1 MIKENHKYEDGLSAK
16 DIGRKEEHRMKKV
29 VIIGGGIAGM
39 TAGIY
44 LQKAGFSTE
53 IFEKNAVPG
62 GQCMG
67 WKREG
72 YMIDNCIHWLTG
84 SRPGSGL
91 HELWKE
97 VGALG
102 EGVEVYEKEKFFSA
116 ELNGQVLTFWRDKER
131 TRQELLMLSPED
143 TEEINKLMDMVALA
157 ESMQVPV
164 EKPFDKMNPIEFMKL
179 GICMKDMGKVMK
191 LYSGMDIGELA
202 ARFKHP
208 LIQRAIV
215 DYMPPGYQ
223 AYAFIV
229 SYATVTGE
237 NGDIPKGGSL
247 AMALRMAKRY
257 QELGGVFHLNALVEK
272 VLINGKKAEG
282 VLLKADMCEAVP
294 QRVKADYVI
303 CSTDINHMFTCLLD
317 NTYMPK
323 ALREQFEKREAYPV
337 SSGFHV
343 AFAVE
348 DMAEEIKETNIF
360 SCRPL
365 TVGVTTA
372 DRMSI
377 NNYSYEPSFAPD
389 GCTVLQSQFV
399 QTEEDYTYWMEL
411 AKDKEAYRKK
421 KEELATEAFERV
433 LEQFPRLKGKIRVL
447 DAWTPATYDRYCNA
461 YHGAY
466 MSFVVTKGAK
476 NVTIPGYIKGLKNV
490 FIASQWLMGPGG
502 LPTAAAM
509 GKFAAYRVSS

>member
-1 MIKENHKYEDGLSAK
+1 
-16 DIGRKEEHRMKKV
+16 MKKV
-29 VIIGGGIAGM
+29 VIIGGGVAGM

-44 LQKAGFSTE
+44 LQKAGFTTE
-53 IFEKNAVPG
+53 IYEKNAVPG

-102 EGVEVYEKEKFFSA
+102 EGVELYEKEKFFTA
-116 ELNGQVLTFWRDKER
+116 ELDGESVTFWRDKER
-131 TRQELLMLSPED
+131 TRKELVTISPED
-143 TEEINKLMDMVALA
+143 AEEINKLMDMVALA

-179 GICMKDMGKVMK
+179 GMSMKDMGKVMK
-191 LYSGMDIGELA
+191 LYSGMDIEELA
-202 ARFKHP
+202 ERFRHP
-208 LIQRAIV
+208 LIRRAIV
-215 DYMPPGYQ
+215 DYMPPSYQ

-229 SYATVTGE
+229 SYATVTGG

-257 QELGGVFHLNALVEK
+257 QELGGKLHLNTPVEK

-282 VLLKADMCEAVP
+282 ILLMADAGKSE
-294 QRVKADYVI
+294 QKRIEADYVI
-303 CSTDINHMFTCLLD
+303 CATDLNHTFTQLVD
-317 NTYMPK
+317 DSYMPK
-323 ALREQFEKREAYPV
+323 ALRAQFEKREAYPV

-348 DMAEEIKETNIF
+348 DTVEEIKETNIF

-365 TVGVTTA
+365 TVGVTTV

-377 NNYSYEPSFAPD
+377 NNYSYEPSFAPA
-389 GCTVLQSQFV
+389 GCTVLQSQFI
-399 QTEEDYTYWMEL
+399 QTEEDYAYWTEL
-411 AKDKEAYRKK
+411 AKDTEAYRKK
-421 KEELATEAFERV
+421 KEELSAEALARV
-433 LEQFPRLKGKIRVL
+433 LEQFPELKGKIRIL
-447 DAWTPATYDRYCNA
+447 DVWTPATYDRYCNA
-461 YHGAY
+461 YRGAY
-466 MSFVVTKGAK
+466 MSFVITKGAK
-476 NVTIPGYIKGLKNV
+476 NVTVPGCLKGVKNL
-490 FIASQWLMGPGG
+490 FIASQWQMGPGG

-509 GKFAAYRVSS
+509 GKFAAYRVAEAEK

>member
-1 MIKENHKYEDGLSAK
+1 
-16 DIGRKEEHRMKKV
+16 MKKV

-44 LQKAGFSTE
+44 LQKAGFATE
-53 IFEKNAVPG
+53 IYEKNAVPG

-102 EGVEVYEKEKFFSA
+102 EGVEVYEKEKFFTA
-116 ELNGQVLTFWRDKER
+116 ELDGESVTFWRDKER
-131 TRQELLMLSPED
+131 TRKELLTLSPED
-143 TEEINKLMDMVALA
+143 AEEINKLMDMVALA

-179 GICMKDMGKVMK
+179 GMSMKDMGKVMK
-191 LYSGMDIGELA
+191 LYSGMDIEELA
-202 ARFKHP
+202 ERFRHP
-208 LIQRAIV
+208 LIRRAIV

-229 SYATVTGE
+229 SYATVTGG
-237 NGDIPKGGSL
+237 NGDIPKRGSL

-257 QELGGVFHLNALVEK
+257 QELGGKLHLNTPVEK

-282 VLLKADMCEAVP
+282 ILLMADAGKSE
-294 QRVKADYVI
+294 QKRIEADYVI
-303 CSTDINHMFTCLLD
+303 CATDLNHTFTQLVD
-317 NTYMPK
+317 DSYMPK
-323 ALREQFEKREAYPV
+323 ALRAQFEKREAYPV

-348 DMAEEIKETNIF
+348 DTVEEIKETNIF

-377 NNYSYEPSFAPD
+377 NNYSYEPSFAPA
-389 GCTVLQSQFV
+389 GCTVLQSQFI
-399 QTEEDYTYWMEL
+399 QTEEDYAYWTEL
-411 AKDKEAYRKK
+411 AKDTEAYRKK
-421 KEELATEAFERV
+421 KEELSAEALARV
-433 LEQFPRLKGKIRVL
+433 LEQFPELKGKIRIL

-461 YHGAY
+461 YRGAY
-466 MSFVVTKGAK
+466 MSFVITKGAK
-476 NVTIPGYIKGLKNV
+476 NITVPGCLKGLKNL
-490 FIASQWLMGPGG
+490 FIASQWQMGPGG

-509 GKFAAYRVSS
+509 GKFAAYRVAEAEK

>member
-1 MIKENHKYEDGLSAK
+1 
-16 DIGRKEEHRMKKV
+16 MKKV
-29 VIIGGGIAGM
+29 VIIGGGVAGM

-44 LQKAGFSTE
+44 LQKAGFTTE
-53 IFEKNAVPG
+53 IYEKNAVPG

-84 SRPGSGL
+84 SRTGSGL

-102 EGVEVYEKEKFFSA
+102 EGVEIYEKEKFFTA
-116 ELNGQVLTFWRDKER
+116 ELDEESVTFWRDKER
-131 TRQELLMLSPED
+131 TRKELVTISPED
-143 TEEINKLMDMVALA
+143 AEEINKLMDMVALA

-164 EKPFDKMNPIEFMKL
+164 EKPFDKMNSIEFMKL
-179 GICMKDMGKVMK
+179 GMSMKDMGKVMK
-191 LYSGMDIGELA
+191 LYSGMDIKELA
-202 ARFKHP
+202 ERFRHP
-208 LIQRAIV
+208 LIRRAIV

-229 SYATVTGE
+229 SYATVTGG

-257 QELGGVFHLNALVEK
+257 QELGGKLHLNTPVEK

-282 VLLKADMCEAVP
+282 ILLMADAGKSE
-294 QRVKADYVI
+294 QKRIEADYVI
-303 CSTDINHMFTCLLD
+303 CATDLNHTFTQLVD
-317 NTYMPK
+317 DSYMPK
-323 ALREQFEKREAYPV
+323 ALRAQFEKREAYPV

-348 DMAEEIKETNIF
+348 DTVEEIKETNIF

-365 TVGVTTA
+365 TVGVTTV

-377 NNYSYEPSFAPD
+377 NNYSYEPSFAPA
-389 GCTVLQSQFV
+389 GCTVLQSQFI
-399 QTEEDYTYWMEL
+399 QTEEDYAYWTEL
-411 AKDKEAYRKK
+411 AKDTEAYRKK
-421 KEELATEAFERV
+421 KEELSAEALARV
-433 LEQFPRLKGKIRVL
+433 LEQFPELKGKIRIL
-447 DAWTPATYDRYCNA
+447 DVWTPATYDRYCNA
-461 YHGAY
+461 YRGAY
-466 MSFVVTKGAK
+466 MSFVITKGAK
-476 NVTIPGYIKGLKNV
+476 NVTVPGCLKGVKNL
-490 FIASQWLMGPGG
+490 FIASQWQMGPGG

-509 GKFAAYRVSS
+509 GKFAAYRVAEAEK

>member
-1 MIKENHKYEDGLSAK
+1 
-16 DIGRKEEHRMKKV
+16 MKKV

-44 LQKAGFSTE
+44 LQKAGFATE
-53 IFEKNAVPG
+53 IYEKNAVPG

-102 EGVEVYEKEKFFSA
+102 EGVELYEKEKFFTA
-116 ELNGQVLTFWRDKER
+116 ELDGESVTFWRDKER
-131 TRQELLMLSPED
+131 TRKELLTLSPED
-143 TEEINKLMDMVALA
+143 AEEINKLMDMVALA

-179 GICMKDMGKVMK
+179 GMSMKDMGKVMK
-191 LYSGMDIGELA
+191 LYSGMDIEELA
-202 ARFKHP
+202 ERFRHP
-208 LIQRAIV
+208 LIRRAIV

-229 SYATVTGE
+229 SYATVTGG

-257 QELGGVFHLNALVEK
+257 QELGGKLHLNTPVEK

-282 VLLKADMCEAVP
+282 ILLMADAGKSE
-294 QRVKADYVI
+294 QKRIEADYVI
-303 CSTDINHMFTCLLD
+303 CATDLNHTFTQLVD
-317 NTYMPK
+317 DSYMPK
-323 ALREQFEKREAYPV
+323 ALRAQFEKREAYPV

-348 DMAEEIKETNIF
+348 DTVEEIKETNIF

-377 NNYSYEPSFAPD
+377 NNYSYEPSFAPAE
-389 GCTVLQSQFV
+389 CTVLQSQFI
-399 QTEEDYTYWMEL
+399 QTEEDYAYWTEL

-421 KEELATEAFERV
+421 KEELSAEALARV
-433 LEQFPRLKGKIRVL
+433 LEQFPELKGKIRIL

-461 YHGAY
+461 YRGAY
-466 MSFVVTKGAK
+466 MSFVITKGAK
-476 NVTIPGYIKGLKNV
+476 NVTVPGCLKGVKNL
-490 FIASQWLMGPGG
+490 FIASQWQMGPGG

-509 GKFAAYRVSS
+509 GKFAAYRVAEAEK